1 MPNDVRSDNL
11 SKTVSEELSAEAKT
25 SFGIPE
31 NNNPGKG
38 DIPHPC
44 SAENWQESLS
54 AESRSSQ
61 VDSSG
66 NNSANHI
73 PVTILTS
80 QDLESQGDSGRLVD
94 VFPEEEGKELQIQN
108 RFGIGIDIHSKFLV
122 TSVLVRRNEKVVLY
136 TKQFDTSYEEIM
148 KAREWAVS
156 VIERFSVPP
165 VIVGSSLN
173 YTIES
178 TSTFHMPVLH
188 IWEGRPAVVNPM
200 LAKSGRR
207 KSDVLDSVQLAT
219 FDLYGTWARTYG
231 IPLEVHELRVLIH
244 ERNHYDKLAT
254 QCINRILNTLTRF
267 GCTLGR
273 EGSIENDPFIRSKLE
288 GMIADP
294 PVVPPG
300 YFPKGLPASVREML
314 REELAAHDAY
324 QQNGNVYLERM
335 VQKARS
341 INWDFGKGTASGDI
355 VIRTLSTAPEIG
367 EITAIVFLANI
378 VSASRFPRPK
388 ALAAYCG
395 FDPSVQTSAG
405 HKTSNKGRGG
415 NKAVHDSIGA
425 AANRLIWKHREM
437 FGKWGH
443 DMIQKG
449 TSHNKA
455 RNAVARRLVVSM
467 YYMLLKGEDFSYD
480 AYTIAEKSVVLN
492 IPVED
497 LILIHKGSCRK
508 TRFTTLGSSS
518 SNITVAT

>member
-219 FDLYGTWARTYG
+219 FDLYGTWARTYV

-273 EGSIENDPFIRSKLE
+273 EGSIC
-288 GMIADP
+288 A
-294 PVVPPG
+294 
-300 YFPKGLPASVREML
+300 KGCQL
-314 REELAAHDAY
+314 
-324 QQNGNVYLERM
+324 
-335 VQKARS
+335 
-341 INWDFGKGTASGDI
+341 
-355 VIRTLSTAPEIG
+355 
-367 EITAIVFLANI
+367 
-378 VSASRFPRPK
+378 
-388 ALAAYCG
+388 
-395 FDPSVQTSAG
+395 
-405 HKTSNKGRGG
+405 
-415 NKAVHDSIGA
+415 
-425 AANRLIWKHREM
+425 
-437 FGKWGH
+437 
-443 DMIQKG
+443 
-449 TSHNKA
+449 
-455 RNAVARRLVVSM
+455 
-467 YYMLLKGEDFSYD
+467 
-480 AYTIAEKSVVLN
+480 
-492 IPVED
+492 
-497 LILIHKGSCRK
+497 
-508 TRFTTLGSSS
+508 
-518 SNITVAT
+518 